1 MLVRTLTRT
10 LVLAALV
17 VFIVVPPTG
26 NSATPGLVA
35 AFAFDEGAGS
45 SIVDASGTGNNGTAA
60 NTTWAA
66 TGKYGKALS
75 FNGTSSRVTVADAA
89 SLHLTGSMTLEAWV
103 SRSGNK
109 TGWRDLV
116 YKGDDNYYLSASSSP
131 NNRPAG
137 RRDHGAEAPGRCSA
151 PRRLPASTW
160 THLAVTYDGTTV
172 RLYVNGAQV
181 SSLAKTGNLTTST
194 NPLTIGSDPIYGQ
207 YFQGMIDDV
216 RVYNVALTSAQIQT
230 DMATPVAAVPD
241 SVPPSA
247 PGTLTASAINS
258 GRIDLSWGA
267 ATDNVAVAGYRIER
281 CTGAGCSNF
290 VQIAAPPGTGTTY
303 SDTSVAS
310 GTSYS
315 YRVRAADAVPNLGPY
330 SNNSTAVTPA
340 AADTVPPSAPGTL
353 TASAINSG
361 RIDLSWGA
369 ATDNVAV
376 AGYRIERCTGAGCS
390 NFVQIAAPPGTGTTY
405 SDTSVASGTS
415 YSYRVRA
422 ADAVPN
428 LGPYSNN
435 STAVTPAAADTVP
448 PSAPGTLT
456 ASAINSGRIDLSW
469 GAATDNV
476 AVAGYWIE
484 RCQGAG
490 CSSFAQIATTTG
502 TGTTYSD
509 TSVAPGTSYS
519 YRVRAA
525 DAVPNL
531 GPYSNTAT
539 AATPSV
545 SAPTPV
551 AAFAFDEVSGTTVVD
566 ASGNGNTGTAAG
578 TTRVSTGRYGPALD
592 FNGTSSLVTVAD
604 AASLRLTTAMTLEAW
619 VDPTAVN
626 SAWRDVIY
634 KGDDNYYLEATSTQG
649 GVPAGGGTIG
659 TTYGTSALAPN
670 TWTHLAVTY
679 DKATVRLYVNG
690 TQVSTV
696 AATANLATAASPLA
710 IGGDPLYGQY
720 FKGLID
726 EVRIYNVALSGSQI
740 QTDMVTPVL
749 PQVQDPVPP
758 TVSISSPSAGAQV
771 SDIVNVVADASDD
784 VGVAGVQFF
793 VDGLANGPED
803 PDPPYG
809 LAWDTRAVSNGAHTL
824 TARARDAAGNLT
836 TSSPVTVNVANA
848 SHFQNEVLATGFTLP
863 TAIKFLPDGRMLV
876 VELAGTIKVLPPPY
890 TQPDPTPFLQLTNIG
905 SAGVQQGIYD
915 IALDPDFTTN
925 HYYYVFY
932 TLGSPNRDRLSRFT
946 ANASLTGTI
955 AGSEQVL
962 YQDPQDANA
971 EHHGGAINFG
981 NDGKLYFTTG
991 EHFDASAAQSLS
1003 SPRGK
1008 IHRIN
1013 KDGTIPTDN
1022 PFYDGSG
1029 PHVDSIW
1036 ALGLRNPYRAYYDAP
1051 TGRLFVGDVGGNDY
1065 STATEEVDLGAAGAN
1080 YGWPNCESNCVA
1092 PYTNGIYSY
1101 AHNGRDA
1108 AITGGFVYHGSQFPG
1123 SYEGAYFFADYTQ
1136 NWIKFLTFDST
1147 GKVNG
1152 VFNFE
1157 PLDGS
1162 VDGPYGDI
1170 VYLTE
1175 GPDGALY
1182 YLDLGYSDISGT
1194 FGVSKIRR
1202 IRYLQ
1207 SNQAP
1212 IAVVSSNT
1220 TSGAAPLTVNFS
1232 SAGSSDPEGQPLS
1245 YSWTFGDGSASTAP
1259 NPSHTYAQAGQYTA
1273 RLSVSDGTNTTIS
1286 TPIVIKAGNP
1296 PTPTILSPQ
1305 DGITFKAGDVISF
1318 SGAATDPEDGT
1329 LPASAYT
1336 WNIDFL
1342 HEGHVHPGIPQTGV
1356 RSGTFTIPTSG
1367 HDFSGNTRY
1376 RVALTVTDSDGLTST
1391 SSVIIWPQK
1400 VNLTFATVPPGLTL
1414 YLDGIAKVD
1423 AVRLRHARRLQPHDR
1438 GSRPEFG
1445 NDGLRILVV
1454 VGRRNAAA
1462 HARGACYRRQLH
1474 RDLQRRL
1481 APGDA
1486 RLRPGC
1492 QLDAPDLPDDGRDR
1506 PRPGADG
1513 RQPER
1518 RRGRLEQLHLEHHLG
1533 DRQPRERLPARR
1545 ADDPERHDQPGDLLR
1560 QEHHRRRQHGHGR
1573 LQRCD
1578 AVRRRTHRG
1587 VLGARP
1593 GKRARRHVLER
1604 RQQRPAEQR
1613 RRNDDGADGTDRR
1626 RRHDDGWLH
1635 GRRKRL
1641 HDPHHHHTR
1650 CRHPRRSC
1658 RGGHWKLQ
1666 RHRRPTRSD
1675 VGDATRRLPRRWAVM
1690 P

>member
-1 MLVRTLTRT
+1 
-10 LVLAALV
+10 
-17 VFIVVPPTG
+17 
-26 NSATPGLVA
+26 
-35 AFAFDEGAGS
+35 
-45 SIVDASGTGNNGTAA
+45 
-60 NTTWAA
+60 
-66 TGKYGKALS
+66 
-75 FNGTSSRVTVADAA
+75 
-89 SLHLTGSMTLEAWV
+89 
-103 SRSGNK
+103 
-109 TGWRDLV
+109 
-116 YKGDDNYYLSASSSP
+116 
-131 NNRPAG
+131 
-137 RRDHGAEAPGRCSA
+137 
-151 PRRLPASTW
+151 
-160 THLAVTYDGTTV
+160 
-172 RLYVNGAQV
+172 
-181 SSLAKTGNLTTST
+181 
-194 NPLTIGSDPIYGQ
+194 
-207 YFQGMIDDV
+207 
-216 RVYNVALTSAQIQT
+216 
-230 DMATPVAAVPD
+230 
-241 SVPPSA
+241 
-247 PGTLTASAINS
+247 
-258 GRIDLSWGA
+258 
-267 ATDNVAVAGYRIER
+267 
-281 CTGAGCSNF
+281 
-290 VQIAAPPGTGTTY
+290 
-303 SDTSVAS
+303 
-310 GTSYS
+310 
-315 YRVRAADAVPNLGPY
+315 
-330 SNNSTAVTPA
+330 
-340 AADTVPPSAPGTL
+340 
-353 TASAINSG
+353 
-361 RIDLSWGA
+361 
-369 ATDNVAV
+369 
-376 AGYRIERCTGAGCS
+376 
-390 NFVQIAAPPGTGTTY
+390 
-405 SDTSVASGTS
+405 
-415 YSYRVRA
+415 
-422 ADAVPN
+422 
-428 LGPYSNN
+428 
-435 STAVTPAAADTVP
+435 
-448 PSAPGTLT
+448 
-456 ASAINSGRIDLSW
+456 
-469 GAATDNV
+469 
-476 AVAGYWIE
+476 
-484 RCQGAG
+484 
-490 CSSFAQIATTTG
+490 
-502 TGTTYSD
+502 
-509 TSVAPGTSYS
+509 
-519 YRVRAA
+519 
-525 DAVPNL
+525 
-531 GPYSNTAT
+531 
-539 AATPSV
+539 
-545 SAPTPV
+545 
-551 AAFAFDEVSGTTVVD
+551 VD

-578 TTRVSTGRYGPALD
+578 TTRVSTGRYGQALD
-592 FNGTSSLVTVAD
+592 FNGASSLVTVAD
-604 AASLRLTTAMTLEAW
+604 APSLRLTTAMTLEAW

-634 KGDDNYYLEATSTQG
+634 KGNDNYYLEATSTQG

-659 TTYGTSALAPN
+659 TAYGTTALAPN

-679 DKATVRLYVNG
+679 DKATIRLYVNG

-696 AATANLATAASPLA
+696 GATANLATTAGPLA
-710 IGGDPLYGQY
+710 IGGDPLFGQY

-726 EVRIYNVALSGSQI
+726 EIRIYDVALSGSQI
-740 QTDMVTPVL
+740 QMDMVTPVL

-793 VDGLANGPED
+793 VDGVANGPED
-803 PDPPYG
+803 PDSPYG

-824 TARARDAAGNLT
+824 TARARDPAGNLT

-962 YQDPQDANA
+962 YQDPQTANA

-1051 TGRLFVGDVGGNDY
+1051 TGRLLIGDVGGNDY
-1065 STATEEVDLGAAGAN
+1065 STAVEEVDLGAAGAN

-1101 AHNGRDA
+1101 AHNGRDS
-1108 AITGGFVYHGSQFPG
+1108 AITGGFVYHGSQFPA

-1147 GKVNG
+1147 GKVKG

-1157 PLDGS
+1157 PADGS

-1175 GPDGALY
+1175 GPDGSLY

-1245 YSWTFGDGSASTAP
+1245 YSWTFGDGSTSTAA

-1273 RLSVSDGTNTTIS
+1273 RLSVSDGANTTIS
-1286 TPIVIKAGNP
+1286 TPIVIRAGNP

-1318 SGAATDPEDGT
+1318 SGAATDQEDGT

-1356 RSGTFTIPTSG
+1356 KSGTFTIPTSG

-1376 RVALTVTDSDGLTST
+1376 RVALTVTDSDGLAST
-1391 SSVIIWPQK
+1391 TSVIVWPQK

-1414 YLDGIAKVD
+1414 YLDGIAKVTPFVYDTLVGFNHTID
-1423 AVRLRHARRLQPHDR
+1423 ARNQSSGTTGYAF
-1438 GSRPEFG
+1438 SSWS
-1445 NDGLRILVV
+1445 DGGAQQHTLVV
-1454 VGRRNAAA
+1454 PATDRSYTATYSAVSPPATPAFVQVASSTPQTTQTTVATVLGQVQTAGNLNVVAVGWNNSTSSITSVTDSRGNAYQLAAPTTRSGGISQAIYYAKNIIAGANTVTVGFNAATPYVDVRIA
-1462 HARGACYRRQLH
+1462 EYSGLDQANPLDVTSSGGGNNAQPNSGVATTTAPTDLIVGAGTTTGSFTGAGSGYTTRIITTPDADILEDRLVAGTGSYSATAAQAAASWVMQLVAFRGAGQ
-1474 RDLQRRL
+1474 
-1481 APGDA
+1481 
-1486 RLRPGC
+1486 
-1492 QLDAPDLPDDGRDR
+1492 
-1506 PRPGADG
+1506 
-1513 RQPER
+1513 
-1518 RRGRLEQLHLEHHLG
+1518 
-1533 DRQPRERLPARR
+1533 
-1545 ADDPERHDQPGDLLR
+1545 
-1560 QEHHRRRQHGHGR
+1560 
-1573 LQRCD
+1573 
-1578 AVRRRTHRG
+1578 
-1587 VLGARP
+1587 
-1593 GKRARRHVLER
+1593 
-1604 RQQRPAEQR
+1604 
-1613 RRNDDGADGTDRR
+1613 
-1626 RRHDDGWLH
+1626 
-1635 GRRKRL
+1635 
-1641 HDPHHHHTR
+1641 
-1650 CRHPRRSC
+1650 
-1658 RGGHWKLQ
+1658 
-1666 RHRRPTRSD
+1666 
-1675 VGDATRRLPRRWAVM
+1675 
-1690 P
+1690 

>member
-1 MLVRTLTRT
+1 M
-10 LVLAALV
+10 
-17 VFIVVPPTG
+17 
-26 NSATPGLVA
+26 
-35 AFAFDEGAGS
+35 
-45 SIVDASGTGNNGTAA
+45 
-60 NTTWAA
+60 
-66 TGKYGKALS
+66 
-75 FNGTSSRVTVADAA
+75 
-89 SLHLTGSMTLEAWV
+89 
-103 SRSGNK
+103 
-109 TGWRDLV
+109 
-116 YKGDDNYYLSASSSP
+116 
-131 NNRPAG
+131 
-137 RRDHGAEAPGRCSA
+137 
-151 PRRLPASTW
+151 
-160 THLAVTYDGTTV
+160 
-172 RLYVNGAQV
+172 
-181 SSLAKTGNLTTST
+181 
-194 NPLTIGSDPIYGQ
+194 
-207 YFQGMIDDV
+207 
-216 RVYNVALTSAQIQT
+216 
-230 DMATPVAAVPD
+230 
-241 SVPPSA
+241 PPSA

-290 VQIAAPPGTGTTY
+290 AQIAAPPGTGTTY
-303 SDTSVAS
+303 SDTTAAAS
-310 GTSYS
+310 TSYS
-315 YRVRAADAVPNLGPY
+315 YRVRAADAVPNLGLY
-330 SNNSTAVTPA
+330 SNTSTAVTPGA
-340 AADTVPPSAPGTL
+340 SDTVA
-353 TASAINSG
+353 
-361 RIDLSWGA
+361 
-369 ATDNVAV
+369 
-376 AGYRIERCTGAGCS
+376 
-390 NFVQIAAPPGTGTTY
+390 
-405 SDTSVASGTS
+405 
-415 YSYRVRA
+415 
-422 ADAVPN
+422 
-428 LGPYSNN
+428 
-435 STAVTPAAADTVP
+435 

-539 AATPSV
+539 AATPGA

-578 TTRVSTGRYGPALD
+578 TTRVSTGRYGQALD
-592 FNGTSSLVTVAD
+592 FNGASSLVTVAD

-679 DKATVRLYVNG
+679 DKAAVRLYVNG

-793 VDGLANGPED
+793 VDGVANGPED
-803 PDPPYG
+803 PDSPYG

-915 IALDPDFTTN
+915 IAFDPDFTTN

-1123 SYEGAYFFADYTQ
+1123 SYEGAYFFAR
-1136 NWIKFLTFDST
+1136 LHP
-1147 GKVNG
+1147 
-1152 VFNFE
+1152 E
-1157 PLDGS
+1157 LDQ
-1162 VDGPYGDI
+1162 V
-1170 VYLTE
+1170 
-1175 GPDGALY
+1175 PDLRLERQGERRLQLRAA
-1182 YLDLGYSDISGT
+1182 
-1194 FGVSKIRR
+1194 RR
-1202 IRYLQ
+1202 IRRRALRRHRLPDRRPRRRALLPRSRLLRHQ
-1207 SNQAP
+1207 RHVRREQDPADQVLAEQPGSD
-1212 IAVVSSNT
+1212 SSGLVEHHIR
-1220 TSGAAPLTVNFS
+1220 SGAADGELLERGLVRSRRAAAHLLVDVWRRQHLDRGEPEPHLRASRAIHGAAVPLGRRQHDHLHADRHQGRQ
-1232 SAGSSDPEGQPLS
+1232 SADADDPLSTGWNHVQGGRRDLVQRSRNRPGRRHAAGERLHLEHRLPPRGSRAPGHPANRREERDVHDSDGRSRLQRQHPLPGGADRDGLGRSDVDHLGDHLAAEGQPHIRHRPARAHALPRRHRQ
-1245 YSWTFGDGSASTAP
+1245 GDP
-1259 NPSHTYAQAGQYTA
+1259 
-1273 RLSVSDGTNTTIS
+1273 
-1286 TPIVIKAGNP
+1286 
-1296 PTPTILSPQ
+1296 
-1305 DGITFKAGDVISF
+1305 
-1318 SGAATDPEDGT
+1318 
-1329 LPASAYT
+1329 
-1336 WNIDFL
+1336 
-1342 HEGHVHPGIPQTGV
+1342 
-1356 RSGTFTIPTSG
+1356 
-1367 HDFSGNTRY
+1367 
-1376 RVALTVTDSDGLTST
+1376 
-1391 SSVIIWPQK
+1391 
-1400 VNLTFATVPPGLTL
+1400 
-1414 YLDGIAKVD
+1414 
-1423 AVRLRHARRLQPHDR
+1423 VRLRHARRLQPHDR
-1438 GSRPEFG
+1438 GSQPELG
-1445 NDGLRILVV
+1445 NDGLRVLVV
-1454 VGRRNAAA
+1454 VGRRSAAA
-1462 HARGACYRRQLH
+1462 HARGACH
-1474 RDLQRRL
+1474 RPAATPRPT
-1481 APGDA
+1481 APS
-1486 RLRPGC
+1486 
-1492 QLDAPDLPDDGRDR
+1492 R
-1506 PRPGADG
+1506 PR
-1513 RQPER
+1513 R
-1518 RRGRLEQLHLEHHLG
+1518 RPPSSRW
-1533 DRQPRERLPARR
+1533 PARR
-1545 ADDPERHDQPGDLLR
+1545 P
-1560 QEHHRRRQHGHGR
+1560 
-1573 LQRCD
+1573 
-1578 AVRRRTHRG
+1578 
-1587 VLGARP
+1587 
-1593 GKRARRHVLER
+1593 
-1604 RQQRPAEQR
+1604 
-1613 RRNDDGADGTDRR
+1613 
-1626 RRHDDGWLH
+1626 
-1635 GRRKRL
+1635 
-1641 HDPHHHHTR
+1641 
-1650 CRHPRRSC
+1650 RHPRRRS
-1658 RGGHWKLQ
+1658 RPSSA
-1666 RHRRPTRSD
+1666 RSRRP
-1675 VGDATRRLPRRWAVM
+1675 AT
-1690 P
+1690 